1 MMQKQIADR
10 IEKIDAWLAKKEKL
24 FAVLCVLALICLMI
38 PFYWFGR
45 YTAPLADDFNTDY
58 RNLIMHGLH
67 HIPFGRLY

>member
-45 YTAPLADDFNTDY
+45 YTAPLADDFNTVTGTY
-58 RNLIMHGLH
+58 HAWITSHS
-67 HIPFGRLY
+67 IW